1 MESSLTPG
9 SIAALFGSMMVLA
22 FIPGISVLVV
32 SARSAASGF
41 THGVFTTIGIV
52 TGDIIFIILAI
63 YGLSVLA
70 EFMGSRFS

>member
-9 SIAALFGSMMVLA
+9 NITALFGSMIVLA
-22 FIPGISVLVV
+22 FIPSASVLVV

-52 TGDIIFIILAI
+52 VGDIFFIILHYSGDSI
-63 YGLSVLA
+63 LI
-70 EFMGSRFS
+70 